1 MRHGVRVAERDFGAA
16 GRQITYLAIHRRRT
30 FVEGDHAAKQRAR
43 AGGCPFFNHGLA
55 PDEFRDK
62 DIKEQTRDKST
73 ERTKCA
79 LALSAMVTGAQFWQR
94 VTEITRSAPSS
105 DRNVIGCVTG

>member
-1 MRHGVRVAERDFGAA
+1 MRSRRQAACARVW
-16 GRQITYLAIHRRRT
+16 LS
-30 FVEGDHAAKQRAR
+30 V
-43 AGGCPFFNHGLA
+43 FNHRPA

-94 VTEITRSAPSS
+94 VTEITRSPPSS
-105 DRNVIGCVTG
+105 DRTVIGCWMRWHGRDTSTATATGTATVSVTAGCVAYTPP